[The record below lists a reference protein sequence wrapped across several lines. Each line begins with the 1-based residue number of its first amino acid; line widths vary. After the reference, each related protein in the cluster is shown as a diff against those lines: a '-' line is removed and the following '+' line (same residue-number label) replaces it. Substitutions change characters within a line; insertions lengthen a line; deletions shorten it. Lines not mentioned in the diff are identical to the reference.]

1 MNKELLTAIDQL
13 LAEKERVLIAIE
25 GPCAAGKTTLAAQ
38 LKEHYHCAVIP
49 MDEFFL
55 RPSQRTQER
64 LQEPG
69 GNVDYE
75 RFYQEVLLPLT
86 AGDTFS
92 YRPYSCKKQTL
103 TDPVSIPSN
112 RLTIVE
118 GTYSTHPYF
127 KKPYDLTVFLSVDPQ
142 TQTQRISLRET
153 WKQEMFHK
161 VWIPMEQAYFQHFT
175 IPQRCDLIILSA
187 L

>member
-1 MNKELLTAIDQL
+1 MDKQLIEAIDRL
-13 LAEKERVLIAIE
+13 LKEKAQVLVAID
-25 GPCAAGKTTLAAQ
+25 GPCAAGKTTLAEKLQ
-38 LKEHYHCAVIP
+38 KRYPCAVIH

-75 RFYQEVLLPLT
+75 RFYEEVLLPLG
-86 AGDTFS
+86 AGATFS
-92 YRPYSCKKQTL
+92 YRPYSCKEQAL
-103 TDPVSIPSN
+103 ADPVTIAPG

-127 KKPYDLTVFLSVDPQ
+127 QKPYDLTVFLSVDPQ
-142 TQTQRISLRET
+142 IQMQRIGLREK

-161 VWIPMEQAYFQHFT
+161 VWIPMEQAYFQHFS
-175 IPQRCDLIILSA
+175 ISDACDLAI
-187 L
+187 

>member
-1 MNKELLTAIDQL
+1 MNEQL
-13 LAEKERVLIAIE
+13 LSSIDRLLSEKEQVLIAID
-25 GPCAAGKTTLAAQ
+25 GPCAAGKTTLAGK
-38 LKEHYHCAVIP
+38 LKGKYGGTVIP

-75 RFYQEVLLPLT
+75 RFYEEVLLPLG
-86 AGDTFS
+86 AGSSFS
-92 YRPYSCKKQTL
+92 YRPYSCKSQAL
-103 TDPVSIPSN
+103 ADPVTVASN
-112 RLTIVE
+112 RLIVVE

-127 KKPYDLTVFLSVDPQ
+127 KNPYDLTVFLSVDPQ
-142 TQTQRISLRET
+142 TQTQRIALREA

-161 VWIPMEQAYFQHFT
+161 VWIPMEQAYFQHFS
-175 IPQRCDLIILSA
+175 IPEHCDIILSPSC
-187 L
+187 